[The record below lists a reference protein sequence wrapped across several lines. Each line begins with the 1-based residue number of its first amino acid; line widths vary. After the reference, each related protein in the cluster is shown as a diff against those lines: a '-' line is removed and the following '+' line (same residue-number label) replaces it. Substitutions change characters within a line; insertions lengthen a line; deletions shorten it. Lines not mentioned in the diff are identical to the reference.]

1 MSMKRRRGRSRKG
14 KIAQTIV
21 AAEKGPN
28 HSVYAAIIPEFG
40 LLHYMIK
47 KGKYKSISQSQAFA
61 DFVRECCVKM
71 QEKGIDWKCC
81 FIMDNAAFHKSELI
95 TPVLR
100 EFGHFL
106 KFNPRYT
113 PDFNPI
119 ENCFSFWK
127 APIKRS
133 YVASNV
139 QLVRLIHKCS
149 RAVTPGKTKRC
160 FDHVLNVA
168 FPKALEFEDF

>member
-1 MSMKRRRGRSRKG
+1 MKRKRGRSRKG
-14 KIAQTIV
+14 KKAQTIV
-21 AAEKGPN
+21 ALEKGEN

-47 KGKYKSISQSQAFA
+47 KGKYKSISQSRDFA
-61 DFVRECCVKM
+61 DFVRECCQKM
-71 QEKGIDWKCC
+71 QEMEIDWQCC
-81 FIMDNAAFHKSELI
+81 FIMDNAAFHKAELLN
-95 TPVLR
+95 PVLR

-119 ENCFSFWK
+119 ENCFSIWK

-133 YVASNV
+133 YIGSNM
-139 QLVRLIHKCS
+139 QLVRMIHKCA
-149 RAVTPGKTKRC
+149 RCVTPRKNKKMLRSRSQ
-160 FDHVLNVA
+160 H
-168 FPKALEFEDF
+168 